1 VAYRMI
7 HRWQLR
13 DDINQLKREIR
24 DLERVLYSAGI
35 ITTTE
40 ELGLDL
46 YISKGHF
53 PTSYIVK
60 PEGKLT
66 ARERDAHKSG
76 YEAGYN
82 VAYQCKTTPE
92 ENKK

>member
-1 VAYRMI
+1 MI

-35 ITTTE
+35 IKTTE

-53 PTSYIVK
+53 PTSYV
-60 PEGKLT
+60 
-66 ARERDAHKSG
+66 
-76 YEAGYN
+76 
-82 VAYQCKTTPE
+82 VTPE